1 MEVKRSLVW
10 PALEFWSSL
19 VWHGLEFCSG
29 MVWHGLEFC
38 SGMVWHGLQFCSGL
52 VWLGLEIGR
61 GQVRFTGT
69 RFRLRFVFSVR
80 YRRIPGFRVT
90 LELSILIYF

>member
-10 PALEFWSSL
+10 LAFK
-19 VWHGLEFCSG
+19 
-29 MVWHGLEFC
+29 
-38 SGMVWHGLQFCSGL
+38 FCSGL
-52 VWLGLEIGR
+52 VWLGLSLEIISGLVWHGLAFSSGLVWLWLEIGR